1 MIEMTKDLASAVKE
15 FALREGA
22 DIVGVSSVRSYD
34 GAPKGHRPCDVMDG
48 AKSVV
53 TLAVAL
59 PSAALENAPS
69 REYSVSYMKGNDE
82 ANRIA
87 FRLSRYLEDKGY
99 RAVHVPASPPYDMKR
114 NMGDLSHRHAAV
126 LAGLG
131 VLGKNSLLLNPRYGA
146 RIRLVSV
153 ITDAVLKPDEMMDF
167 DLCGSCVRCIRAC
180 PAKALKGKGVVD
192 KEVCDRQH
200 VLVGRRLQLAS
211 PEQICGVCIRVCP
224 VGKPER

>member
-1 MIEMTKDLASAVKE
+1 MVEMTKDLASAVRKY
-15 FALREGA
+15 ALREGA
-22 DIVGVSSVRSYD
+22 DIVGVSSARSYD
-34 GAPKGHRPCDVMDG
+34 AAPKGYRPCDLMEG

-53 TLAVAL
+53 SLAVVL
-59 PSAALENAPS
+59 PSAALENVPS
-69 REYSVSYMKGNDE
+69 REYSVSYTKGNDE

-87 FRLSRYLEDKGY
+87 FRLSRYLEDEGY
-99 RAVHVPASPPYDMKR
+99 RAIHVPASPPYDVRR

-131 VLGKNSLLLNPRYGA
+131 VLGKNSLLLNPKYGA

-153 ITDAVLKPDEMMDF
+153 ITDAFLKPDKEMDV

-192 KEVCDRQH
+192 KEACDRQH
-200 VLVGRRLQLAS
+200 VLVGRRLQLAG
-211 PEQICGVCIRVCP
+211 PEQVCGVCISVCP
-224 VGKPER
+224 VGKPVR